1 MASSKP
7 RTRPVRTLVV
17 LGVMIVALFASV
29 FAGTQFDAKSDDNPG
44 GASWAPQLA
53 LDLQGGTQLILA
65 PVTSDGQEVTDEDI
79 NQSIAVIRQRIDSS
93 GVAEAEIARQGDKN
107 IVVGI
112 PGEVSQETIDLI
124 VTPAQMTF
132 RPVLQVGS
140 PLPVTDPEATDAPTD
155 AADATLGEPATDE
168 TVDESTDDAAADD
181 PASEDSA
188 ADSTEAATE
197 PAPEPTDPSDLA
209 QITPAVQEEFDALDC
224 TNPENLV
231 GGIASDPNTP
241 FVTCDQDGL
250 AKYILGPVE
259 VEGSDIDHASSG
271 LRTNSQGIQTNE
283 WAVNLDFTNEG
294 ADTFQSVS
302 ERLVTLPSPQN
313 QFGIVLDGLVISAP
327 SMNAVIT
334 NGQAEISGNFTR
346 ESSATLSSQLN
357 FGALPLTFD
366 VQSQEQ
372 ISATL
377 GADQLQKGLI
387 AGIIGLILV
396 AIYSVFQYRALGLLT
411 LGSLIIAGLVTYGVI
426 TLLSWTY
433 GYRLSLPGVA
443 GLIVAIGITADSFIV
458 YFERVRDEIRDGR
471 GLTAAVDR
479 GWDRARRTIIASDV
493 VNFLAAA
500 ILYLLAVGG
509 VQGFAF
515 TLGLTTLVDLI
526 IVFFFTHPMM
536 QLLARTKFFGE
547 GHPASGMDPRRL
559 GVESIRYAGRGTVR
573 RKAASTAADESIEST
588 DGATAP
594 GERASVS
601 RRAPVTVGAGSGA
614 DDGMTIAE
622 RRAARRRA
630 AADETTTD
638 GEPTREQDE
647 EKN

>member
-1 MASSKP
+1 MASTKS

-17 LGVMIVALFASV
+17 LGALIVALFASI
-29 FAGTQFDAKSDDNPG
+29 FAGTQLDAKSEDNPG
-44 GASWAPQLA
+44 GASWSPELA
-53 LDLQGGTQLILA
+53 LDLQGGTQLILS
-65 PVTSDGQEVTDEDI
+65 PVTDDGQEVTDEDI

-93 GVAEAEIARQGDKN
+93 GVAEAEIARQGDSN

-132 RPVLQVGS
+132 RPVLSVGS
-140 PLPVTDPEATDAPTD
+140 PLPAEDPDAETETPSSEES
-155 AADATLGEPATDE
+155 ADATG
-168 TVDESTDDAAADD
+168 DESADAAT
-181 PASEDSA
+181 EDSA
-188 ADSTEAATE
+188 DATTEDAEADAEDGATDAATE

-209 QITPAVQEEFDALDC
+209 QITPEVQAEFDALDC
-224 TNPENLV
+224 TDPTNLV
-231 GGIASDPNTP
+231 GGEPSDPDAP
-241 FVTCDQDGL
+241 LVTCDQDGF

-259 VEGSDIDHASSG
+259 VEGSDIDHATSG

-283 WAVNLDFTNEG
+283 WAVNLTFTDEG
-294 ADTFQSVS
+294 ADTFQGVS
-302 ERLVTLPSPQN
+302 ERLVGLPSPQN

-346 ESSATLSSQLN
+346 ESSATLASQLN
-357 FGALPLTFD
+357 FGALPLTFE

-377 GADQLQKGLI
+377 GADQLEKGLI
-387 AGIIGLILV
+387 AGLIGLALV
-396 AIYSVFQYRALGLLT
+396 AVYSLFQYRGLGLVT
-411 LGSLIIAGLVTYGVI
+411 VASLLIAGLITYGVI

-458 YFERVRDEIRDGR
+458 YFERVRDELRDGR

-479 GWDRARRTIIASDV
+479 GWSRARRTIVASDA

-515 TLGLTTLVDLI
+515 TLGLTTLVDLLV
-526 IVFFFTHPMM
+526 VFLFTHPLL
-536 QLLARTKFFGE
+536 QLLAKTKFFGE
-547 GHPASGMDPRRL
+547 GHPGSGLDPRRL
-559 GVESIRYAGRGTVR
+559 GVTSVRYAGRGTTR
-573 RKAASTAADESIEST
+573 RAKSRDDLLSLD
-588 DGATAP
+588 DGATTD
-594 GERASVS
+594 ASDTPA
-601 RRAPVTVGAGSGA
+601 RLPQPATVGGGA
-614 DDGMTIAE
+614 DGMTIAE
-622 RRAARRRA
+622 RRAARRRE
-630 AADETTTD
+630 ADAEPPVD
-638 GEPTREQDE
+638 GDGTYAQDE

>member
-1 MASSKP
+1 MASSKA

-17 LGVMIVALFASV
+17 LGLMIVALFASI
-29 FAGTQFDAKSDDNPG
+29 FAGTHLDPKTDDNPS
-44 GASWAPQLA
+44 GASWEPQLA

-93 GVAEAEIARQGDKN
+93 GVAEAEIARQGDSN

-132 RPVLQVGS
+132 RPVLAVAG
-140 PLPVTDPEATDAPTD
+140 PLPATDPEAADEPTD
-155 AADATLGEPATDE
+155 TSGDESADAT
-168 TVDESTDDAAADD
+168 VDEGDGTTESADGTESAADEAATDDASD
-181 PASEDSA
+181 
-188 ADSTEAATE
+188 AATE
-197 PAPEPTDPSDLA
+197 PAPVPTDPSDLA
-209 QITPAVQEEFDALDC
+209 QITPEVQTQFDELDC
-224 TNPENLV
+224 TDPANLV
-231 GGIASDPNTP
+231 GGEPSDPNLP
-241 FVTCDQDGL
+241 LVTCDQDGL
-250 AKYILGPVE
+250 GKYILGPVE
-259 VEGSDIDHASSG
+259 VEGSDIDHATSG

-283 WAVNLDFTNEG
+283 WAVSLTFTNDG
-294 ADTFQSVS
+294 ADTFQAVS
-302 ERLVTLPSPQN
+302 ERLVGLPSPQN

-334 NGQAEISGNFTR
+334 NGEAEISGNFTR
-346 ESSATLSSQLN
+346 ESSATLASQLN
-357 FGALPLTFD
+357 FGALPLTFE

-387 AGIIGLILV
+387 AGLIGLALV
-396 AIYSVFQYRALGLLT
+396 AVYSVFQYRALGLVT
-411 LGSLIIAGLVTYGVI
+411 VASLLIAGLITYGVI

-458 YFERVRDEIRDGR
+458 YFERIRDELRDGR
-471 GLTAAVDR
+471 GMTASVERA
-479 GWDRARRTIIASDV
+479 WARARRTIIASDT

-526 IVFFFTHPMM
+526 VVFLFTHPVM
-536 QLLARTKFFGE
+536 QLLAKTKFFGE
-547 GHPASGMDPRRL
+547 GHPASGLDPRRL
-559 GVESIRYAGRGTVR
+559 GVESVRYAGRGTVR
-573 RKAASTAADESIEST
+573 RAAGGTKAAAAEASAIPQSGDATSDERQPVAVGGRES
-588 DGATAP
+588 DA
-594 GERASVS
+594 E
-601 RRAPVTVGAGSGA
+601 
-614 DDGMTIAE
+614 DGMTIAE

-630 AADETTTD
+630 AAAESTRD
-638 GEPTREQDE
+638 GETSRDQDE
-647 EKN
+647 EQN